1 MARDSGAARSAD
13 LAFVGGYVYQVNAA
27 RSWAQAVAISGDTIV
42 AVGSDDDVRPLIG
55 SSTTVI
61 DLRGRMLVPGF
72 QDAHVHA
79 SGGGL
84 DRLRCDLTEVHGRA
98 EYLRHIAAYAR
109 SHPSEE
115 WITGA
120 GWYMDAFPGG
130 IPTSADLD
138 EVTGD
143 RPAFLINRDHHG
155 GWANSAALRRAGID
169 AGTPDP
175 PDGRIE
181 RDSAGRPV
189 GALQEGAMR
198 LVEAVIP
205 APTLQQRIDG
215 VLEGQRFLHEL
226 GITAWQEAIVG
237 DYPGVPDCYEAY
249 QQVAA
254 DGRLTGRVVGALWWD
269 RTRGDDEVDDQIAE
283 LAQRTGLGQARRV
296 PCWHREDHAGWRVR
310 ELHRRH
316 ADAVSG
322 VRRAPASHSAGL
334 SYLEPELLRRV
345 VTRLDGIG
353 FQVHVH
359 AIGDRAVR
367 DALDAF
373 EAART
378 ANGRHD
384 LRHHIAHLQVVH
396 PDDLARFRQLDVTAN
411 AQTLWA
417 CYDKQMTELTLP
429 FLGPER
435 SVWQYPFGSLA
446 RSGAPLAIGSDWPV
460 SSPNPLWLL
469 HVAVNRMAPWD
480 TSAEPDPR
488 SGEPFLPA
496 ERLDLPTALAAATAG
511 SARVN
516 HFDDSG
522 SIQAGYRAD
531 LTVLDRNLFD
541 HPAAEIGHAQRGSDD
556 GGRPYRVCQARRW
569 RLSTLARAEIRKRH
583 HAIWQESKEGRRP
596 ALRGVGLPCLG
607 SRVAEDAERGAD
619 ERL

>member
-1 MARDSGAARSAD
+1 MAAGDEPNRHAD
-13 LAFVGGYVYQVNAA
+13 RVADVAFVGGAVYQVTAA
-27 RSWAQAVAISGDTIV
+27 RSWTEAVAVRGTQIV
-42 AVGSDDDVRPLIG
+42 AVGADEDVRPLIG
-55 SSTTVI
+55 SATTVI

-79 SGGGL
+79 AGGGL
-84 DRLRCDLTEVHGRA
+84 DRLRCDLTEVRGRA
-98 EYLRHIAAYAR
+98 AYLRHIAAYAQA
-109 SHPSEE
+109 HPGEE
-115 WITGA
+115 WIIGA

-130 IPTSADLD
+130 IPTSAELD

-155 GWANSAALRRAGID
+155 GWANSAALRRAGIG

-181 RDSAGRPV
+181 RDSTGRPV

-215 VLEGQRFLHEL
+215 VLEGQRFLHAL

-249 QQVAA
+249 RQVAA
-254 DGRLTGRVVGALWWD
+254 DGRLTARVVGALWWD
-269 RTRGDDEVDDQIAE
+269 RTRGADEVGDQIAE
-283 LAQRTGLGQARRV
+283 LMQRRAATEAAAAAGTARFRAGTVKIMLDGVCENFTAAMLTPYLGPPVNA
-296 PCWHREDHAGWRVR
+296 A
-310 ELHRRH
+310 
-316 ADAVSG
+316 
-322 VRRAPASHSAGL
+322 APASHQDGL
-334 SYLEPELLRRV
+334 SYLDPELLKRV
-345 VTRLDGIG
+345 VTQLDRIG
-353 FQVHVH
+353 FQIHVH

-367 DALDAF
+367 SALDAF
-373 EAART
+373 EAARA

-411 AQTLWA
+411 AQPLWA
-417 CYDKQMTELTLP
+417 CYDRQMTELTLP

-435 SVWQYPFGSLA
+435 SAWQYPFGSLA
-446 RSGAPLAIGSDWPV
+446 RDGAPLAIGSDWPV

-469 HVAVNRMAPWD
+469 HVAVNRTAPWD

-488 SGEPFLPA
+488 AGSPFLPA

-516 HFDDSG
+516 HLDDSG
-522 SIQAGYRAD
+522 TVQAGYRAD
-531 LTVLDRNLFD
+531 LAVLDRNLFD
-541 HPAAEIGHAQRGSDD
+541 HPTTEIGQAQVDLTVA
-556 GGRPYRVCQARRW
+556 GGRIVYAR
-569 RLSTLARAEIRKRH
+569 
-583 HAIWQESKEGRRP
+583 P
-596 ALRGVGLPCLG
+596 GV
-607 SRVAEDAERGAD
+607 SE
-619 ERL
+619 

>member
-1 MARDSGAARSAD
+1 MVDDSGTARPAD
-13 LAFVGGYVYQVNAA
+13 AVFVGGAVYQVNPA
-27 RSWAQAVAISGDTIV
+27 RSWAQAVAVGGDKIL
-42 AVGSDDDVRPLIG
+42 AVGADEDVRPLIG

-79 SGGGL
+79 AGGGL

-98 EYLRHIAAYAR
+98 EYLRHIAGYAR
-109 SHPSEE
+109 AHPSEE

-155 GWANSAALRRAGID
+155 GWANSAALRRAGIH
-169 AGTPDP
+169 AGTSDP

-181 RDSAGRPV
+181 RDSAGRPI

-215 VLEGQRFLHEL
+215 VLEGQRFLHGL

-269 RTRGDDEVDDQIAE
+269 RTRDADEVDAHIAE
-283 LAQRTGLGQARRV
+283 LAQRRAGARYDAFRAGTVKIMQDGVCENFTAAMQTPYLG
-296 PCWHREDHAGWRVR
+296 
-310 ELHRRH
+310 
-316 ADAVSG
+316 SG
-322 VRRAPASHSAGL
+322 APASHSAGL

-373 EAART
+373 EAAGA

-396 PDDLARFRQLDVTAN
+396 PDDLARFRRLDVTAN

-488 SGEPFLPA
+488 SSEPFLPA

-541 HPAAEIGHAQRGSDD
+541 HPAAEIGHAVVDLTMA
-556 GGRPYRVCQARRW
+556 GGRIVYAR
-569 RLSTLARAEIRKRH
+569 
-583 HAIWQESKEGRRP
+583 P
-596 ALRGVGLPCLG
+596 
-607 SRVAEDAERGAD
+607 GAG
-619 ERL
+619 E

>member
-1 MARDSGAARSAD
+1 MAHDSGAPCPAD
-13 LAFVGGYVYQVNAA
+13 VAFVGGGVYQVNAA
-27 RSWAQAVAISGDTIV
+27 RGWAQAVAIGGEKIL
-42 AVGSDDDVRPLIG
+42 AVGAEDDVRPLIG
-55 SSTTVI
+55 STTTVI

-72 QDAHVHA
+72 QDAHVHNA
-79 SGGGL
+79 GGGL
-84 DRLRCDLTEVHGRA
+84 DRLRCDLTDVHGRT
-98 EYLRHIAAYAR
+98 EYLRHIGEYGRA
-109 SHPSEE
+109 HPSEE

-138 EVTGD
+138 EATGD

-169 AGTPDP
+169 PGTPDP

-181 RDSAGRPV
+181 RDGAGRPI

-205 APTLQQRIDG
+205 APTLDQRIDG
-215 VLEGQRFLHEL
+215 VLEGQRFLHEF

-249 QQVAA
+249 QRVAA

-269 RTRGDDEVDDQIAE
+269 RTRGADEVDDQIAE
-283 LAQRTGLGQARRV
+283 LVQRRAAASHEAFRAGTVKIMQDGVCENFTAAMLTPYLG
-296 PCWHREDHAGWRVR
+296 
-310 ELHRRH
+310 
-316 ADAVSG
+316 SG
-322 VRRAPASHSAGL
+322 APASHREGL
-334 SYLEPELLRRV
+334 SYLDPELLRQV
-345 VTRLDGIG
+345 VKRLDGIG

-367 DALDAF
+367 DSLDAF
-373 EAART
+373 EAARA

-396 PDDLARFRQLDVTAN
+396 PDDVARFRRLDVTAN
-411 AQTLWA
+411 AQPLWA

-446 RSGAPLAIGSDWPV
+446 RSGASLAIGSDWPV

-469 HVAVNRMAPWD
+469 HVAVNRLAPWD
-480 TSAEPDPR
+480 TAAEADPR
-488 SGEPFLPA
+488 SSEPFLPG
-496 ERLDLPTALAAATAG
+496 EGLDLPAALAAYTAG

-531 LTVLDRNLFD
+531 LVMLDRNLFD
-541 HPAAEIGHAQRGSDD
+541 YPAGEIGDAQVDLTMA
-556 GGRPYRVCQARRW
+556 GGRIVYAR
-569 RLSTLARAEIRKRH
+569 
-583 HAIWQESKEGRRP
+583 P
-596 ALRGVGLPCLG
+596 GV
-607 SRVAEDAERGAD
+607 S
-619 ERL
+619 

>member
-1 MARDSGAARSAD
+1 MADDPGAGRAAD
-13 LAFVGGYVYQVNAA
+13 VAFLGGAVYRVDAP
-27 RSWAQAVAISGDTIV
+27 RSWAQAVAISGDTIL
-42 AVGSDDDVRPLIG
+42 AVGSDDDVQGLIG

-79 SGGGL
+79 AGGGL
-84 DRLRCDLTEVHGRA
+84 DRLRCDLTGVHGRG
-98 EYLRHIAAYAR
+98 EYLRHIAGYAKA
-109 SHPSEE
+109 HPGDG

-120 GWYMDAFPGG
+120 GWYMDAFDGG
-130 IPTSADLD
+130 VPASADLD

-175 PDGRIE
+175 ADGRIE
-181 RDSAGRPV
+181 RDASGRPV

-205 APTLQQRIDG
+205 PPTLRQRIDG
-215 VLEGQRFLHEL
+215 VLAGQRYLHEL
-226 GITAWQEAIVG
+226 GITGWQEAIVG
-237 DYPGVPDCYEAY
+237 DYPGIPDSFEAY

-254 DGRLTGRVVGALWWD
+254 DGRLTGRVIGALWWD
-269 RTRGDDEVDDQIAE
+269 RTRGEEVLDAQIAE
-283 LAQRTGLGQARRV
+283 LEARRAAATHGSFWASTVKIMLDGVCENFTAAMLTPYLGGAAPAHAAAGLG
-296 PCWHREDHAGWRVR
+296 
-310 ELHRRH
+310 
-316 ADAVSG
+316 
-322 VRRAPASHSAGL
+322 
-334 SYLEPELLRRV
+334 YLEPALLRRL
-345 VTRLDGIG
+345 VTRLDGLG

-373 EAART
+373 EAARAAHGT
-378 ANGRHD
+378 HD
-384 LRHHIAHLQVVH
+384 SRHHIAHLQVVH
-396 PDDLARFRQLDVTAN
+396 PDDLGRFRELDVTAN

-417 CYDKQMTELTLP
+417 CHDRQMTELTLP

-435 SVWQYPFGSLA
+435 SAWQYPFGSLV
-446 RSGAPLAIGSDWPV
+446 RSGAQLAIGSDWPV

-469 HVAVNRMAPWD
+469 HVAINRVAPWD

-488 SGEPFLPA
+488 SSEPFLPA

-511 SARVN
+511 SAHVN

-522 SIQAGYRAD
+522 SIQPGYRAD
-531 LTVLDRNLFD
+531 LTVLDRNLFA
-541 HPAAEIGHAQRGSDD
+541 HPAAEIGDAQVDLTMA
-556 GGRPYRVCQARRW
+556 GGRIVYARPG
-569 RLSTLARAEIRKRH
+569 I
-583 HAIWQESKEGRRP
+583 G
-596 ALRGVGLPCLG
+596 G
-607 SRVAEDAERGAD
+607 
-619 ERL
+619 

>member
-1 MARDSGAARSAD
+1 MVNASGHGRRAD
-13 LAFVGGYVYQVNAA
+13 VAFVGGAVYQVNPA
-27 RSWAQAVAISGDTIV
+27 RSWAQAVAIGEDKIL
-42 AVGSDDDVRPLIG
+42 AVGTDEDVRALID
-55 SSTTVI
+55 STTTVI

-98 EYLRHIAAYAR
+98 EYLQQIAAYAR
-109 SHPSEE
+109 AHPSEE

-155 GWANSAALRRAGID
+155 GWANSAALRRAGIE

-189 GALQEGAMR
+189 GALQEGAMG

-205 APTLQQRIDG
+205 APTVQQRIDG

-249 QQVAA
+249 QQVAG

-269 RTRGDDEVDDQIAE
+269 RTRGGDEVDDQVAE
-283 LAQRTGLGQARRV
+283 LAL
-296 PCWHREDHAGWRVR
+296 
-310 ELHRRH
+310 
-316 ADAVSG
+316 
-322 VRRAPASHSAGL
+322 RRAATSHDAFRAGTVKIMQDGVCENFTAAMQTPYLGSGAPEAHSAGL
-334 SYLEPELLRRV
+334 SYLEPELLRRA

-435 SVWQYPFGSLA
+435 SLWQYPFGSLA

-480 TSAEPDPR
+480 TSDEPDPR
-488 SGEPFLPA
+488 SAEPFLPA

-541 HPAAEIGHAQRGSDD
+541 HPAAEIGHAQVDLTMA
-556 GGRPYRVCQARRW
+556 GGRIVY
-569 RLSTLARAEIRKRH
+569 S
-583 HAIWQESKEGRRP
+583 RP
-596 ALRGVGLPCLG
+596 
-607 SRVAEDAERGAD
+607 GAGD
-619 ERL
+619 

>member
-1 MARDSGAARSAD
+1 MADDSGAARTAD
-13 LAFVGGYVYQVNAA
+13 VVFVGGAVYRVNAA
-27 RSWAQAVAISGDTIV
+27 RSWAQAVAISGDAIV
-42 AVGSDDDVRPLIG
+42 AVGADEDVRPLIG
-55 SSTTVI
+55 GSTTVI
-61 DLRGRMLVPGF
+61 DLHGRMLVPGF

-98 EYLRHIAAYAR
+98 AYQQHIAAYAR
-109 SHPSEE
+109 SHPHEE

-130 IPTSADLD
+130 VPTSADLD
-138 EVTGD
+138 EATGN

-169 AGTPDP
+169 ADTPDP
-175 PDGRIE
+175 VDGRIE
-181 RDSAGRPV
+181 RDRAGRPI

-198 LVEAVIP
+198 LVQAVIP
-205 APTLQQRIDG
+205 APTLEQRIDG
-215 VLEGQRFLHEL
+215 VLEGQRFLHEF

-237 DYPGVPDCYEAY
+237 DYPGVPDCYAAY
-249 QQVAA
+249 QQVAG

-269 RTRGDDEVDDQIAE
+269 RTRGEDEVDDQIAALSE
-283 LAQRTGLGQARRV
+283 RRAAAAHDAFRAGTVKIMLDGVCENFTAALLTPYLG
-296 PCWHREDHAGWRVR
+296 
-310 ELHRRH
+310 
-316 ADAVSG
+316 S
-322 VRRAPASHSAGL
+322 RAPASHSAGL

-345 VTRLDGIG
+345 VTRLDAIG

-373 EAART
+373 EAARA

-384 LRHHIAHLQVVH
+384 LRHHIAHLQVVRPADH
-396 PDDLARFRQLDVTAN
+396 ARFRQLDVTVN
-411 AQTLWA
+411 AQPLWA
-417 CYDKQMTELTLP
+417 CYDKQMTELTMP

-435 SVWQYPFGSLA
+435 SVLQYPFGSLA
-446 RSGAPLAIGSDWPV
+446 RSGAPLAFGSDWPV

-480 TSAEPDPR
+480 TAAEPDPR

-496 ERLDLPTALAAATAG
+496 ERLDLPTAIAAATAG

-516 HFDDSG
+516 HFDHSG
-522 SIQAGYRAD
+522 TIEAGYRAD
-531 LTVLDRNLFD
+531 VTVLDRNLFD
-541 HPAAEIGHAQRGSDD
+541 HPAAEIGHAHVDFTMA
-556 GGRPYRVCQARRW
+556 GGRIVYARPG
-569 RLSTLARAEIRKRH
+569 
-583 HAIWQESKEGRRP
+583 ESG
-596 ALRGVGLPCLG
+596 
-607 SRVAEDAERGAD
+607 
-619 ERL
+619 

>member
-1 MARDSGAARSAD
+1 MVDASGAARQAEVV
-13 LAFVGGYVYQVNAA
+13 FVSGAVYQVNAA
-27 RSWAQAVAISGDTIV
+27 RSWAQAVAVSGDKIL
-42 AVGSDDDVRPLIG
+42 AVGADEDVRPLIG
-55 SSTTVI
+55 SGTTVI

-84 DRLRCDLTEVHGRA
+84 DRLRCDLTEVHGRVA
-98 EYLRHIAAYAR
+98 YIRHIADYAR
-109 SHPSEE
+109 AHPSEE
-115 WITGA
+115 WIIGA

-138 EVTGD
+138 EATGD

-181 RDSAGRPV
+181 RDTEGRPV

-198 LVEAVIP
+198 LVEAVVP

-269 RTRGDDEVDDQIAE
+269 RTRGYDEVDDQIAA
-283 LAQRTGLGQARRV
+283 LAQRRASARHGAFRAGTVKIMQDGVCENFTAAMQAPYLGS
-296 PCWHREDHAGWRVR
+296 
-310 ELHRRH
+310 
-316 ADAVSG
+316 AV
-322 VRRAPASHSAGL
+322 PASHNAGL

-345 VTRLDGIG
+345 VTHLDRIG

-378 ANGRHD
+378 ANGHHD

-396 PDDLARFRQLDVTAN
+396 PDDLERFRQLDVTAN

-469 HVAVNRMAPWD
+469 HVAVNRMPPWD

-488 SGEPFLPA
+488 SAESFLPN

-541 HPAAEIGHAQRGSDD
+541 HPVAEIGDAHVDLTMA
-556 GGRPYRVCQARRW
+556 GGRIVYAR
-569 RLSTLARAEIRKRH
+569 
-583 HAIWQESKEGRRP
+583 P
-596 ALRGVGLPCLG
+596 
-607 SRVAEDAERGAD
+607 GAGD
-619 ERL
+619 

>member
-1 MARDSGAARSAD
+1 MDSSGGARLAD
-13 LAFVGGYVYQVNAA
+13 VAFVGGAVYQVNAA
-27 RSWAQAVAISGDTIV
+27 RSWAQAVAVGGDRIL
-42 AVGSDDDVRPLIG
+42 AVGGDDDVRPLIG

-72 QDAHVHA
+72 QDAHVHNA
-79 SGGGL
+79 GGGL
-84 DRLRCDLTEVHGRA
+84 ARLRCDLAEVHGRA
-98 EYLRHIAAYAR
+98 EYLRHIGEYAR
-109 SHPSEE
+109 AHPSEN
-115 WITGA
+115 WIIGA

-143 RPAFLINRDHHG
+143 RPAFLINRDLHG
-155 GWANSAALRRAGID
+155 GWANTAALRRAGID
-169 AGTPDP
+169 ADTPDP

-181 RDSAGRPV
+181 RDSAGHPV

-198 LVEAVIP
+198 LVEALIP
-205 APTLQQRIDG
+205 APSLRQCIDG

-249 QQVAA
+249 QQVAT

-269 RTRGDDEVDDQIAE
+269 RTRGSDEVDDQIAE
-283 LAQRTGLGQARRV
+283 LVQRRAAASHGAFRPGTVKIMQDGVCENFTAAMLTPYLG
-296 PCWHREDHAGWRVR
+296 
-310 ELHRRH
+310 
-316 ADAVSG
+316 S
-322 VRRAPASHSAGL
+322 RAPASHTEGL

-345 VTRLDGIG
+345 VTRLDGHG

-396 PDDLARFRQLDVTAN
+396 PEDLARFRQLDVTVN
-411 AQTLWA
+411 AQPLWA

-429 FLGPER
+429 FLGAER

-446 RSGAPLAIGSDWPV
+446 RSGASLAFGSDWPV

-488 SGEPFLPA
+488 SGEPFLPT
-496 ERLDLPTALAAATAG
+496 EQLDLPTALAAATAG

-522 SIQAGYRAD
+522 SILPGYRAD
-531 LTVLDRNLFD
+531 LAILSRNLFD
-541 HPAAEIGHAQRGSDD
+541 HPMDEIGAAEVDLTMA
-556 GGRPYRVCQARRW
+556 GGRIVYAR
-569 RLSTLARAEIRKRH
+569 
-583 HAIWQESKEGRRP
+583 P
-596 ALRGVGLPCLG
+596 GVSG
-607 SRVAEDAERGAD
+607 
-619 ERL
+619 

>member
-1 MARDSGAARSAD
+1 VDASGASRPAD
-13 LAFVGGYVYQVNAA
+13 VAFIGGAVYQVTAA
-27 RSWAQAVAISGDTIV
+27 RGWAQAVAVGGEKIL
-42 AVGSDDDVRPLIG
+42 AVGGDDDVRPFIG

-72 QDAHVHA
+72 QDAHVHNA
-79 SGGGL
+79 GGGL
-84 DRLRCDLTEVHGRA
+84 DRLRCDLTEVHGRE

-109 SHPSEE
+109 GHPNEE

-138 EVTGD
+138 KVTGD

-155 GWANSAALRRAGID
+155 GWANSAGLRRAGID
-169 AGTPDP
+169 ADTPDP

-198 LVEAVIP
+198 LVQAVIP
-205 APTLQQRIDG
+205 APTLRQRIDG
-215 VLEGQRFLHEL
+215 VLAGQRFLHEL

-249 QQVAA
+249 QQLAA

-269 RTRGDDEVDDQIAE
+269 RTRGWDEVDDQIAE
-283 LAQRTGLGQARRV
+283 LVQ
-296 PCWHREDHAGWRVR
+296 
-310 ELHRRH
+310 
-316 ADAVSG
+316 
-322 VRRAPASHSAGL
+322 RRAAASHDAFGAGTVKIMLDGVCENFTAAMLTPYLGSGAPSSHSEGL
-334 SYLEPELLRRV
+334 SFLEPELLRLV
-345 VTRLDGIG
+345 VTRLDRLG

-373 EAART
+373 KAART
-378 ANGRHD
+378 ANGCHD

-396 PDDLARFRQLDVTAN
+396 PDDLARFRKLDVTAN
-411 AQTLWA
+411 AQPLWA
-417 CYDKQMTELTLP
+417 CYDRQMTELTLP
-429 FLGPER
+429 FLGAER

-446 RSGAPLAIGSDWPV
+446 RSGASLAFGSDWPV

-480 TSAEPDPR
+480 ISAEPDPR
-488 SGEPFLPA
+488 TGEPFLPA
-496 ERLDLPTALAAATAG
+496 EQLDLPTALAAATAG

-522 SIQAGYRAD
+522 SIQDGYRAD
-531 LTVLDRNLFD
+531 LVVLNRNLFD
-541 HPAAEIGHAQRGSDD
+541 HSAAEIADAEVD
-556 GGRPYRVCQARRW
+556 LTMAGGRIVYAR
-569 RLSTLARAEIRKRH
+569 
-583 HAIWQESKEGRRP
+583 P
-596 ALRGVGLPCLG
+596 GVSG
-607 SRVAEDAERGAD
+607 
-619 ERL
+619 

>member
-1 MARDSGAARSAD
+1 VDVSGAGRSAD
-13 LAFVGGYVYQVNAA
+13 VAFVGGAVYQVTAA
-27 RSWAQAVAISGDTIV
+27 RGWAQAVAVGGDKIL
-42 AVGSDDDVRPLIG
+42 AVGGDDDVRPLIG
-55 SSTTVI
+55 SGTTVI

-72 QDAHVHA
+72 QDAHVHN

-98 EYLRHIAAYAR
+98 EYLRHIGNYAR
-109 SHPSEE
+109 THASEE

-130 IPTSADLD
+130 IPTSAELD

-143 RPAFLINRDHHG
+143 RPTFLINRDHHG

-169 AGTPDP
+169 ADTPDP
-175 PDGRIE
+175 ADGRIE

-205 APTLQQRIDG
+205 APTLRQRIDG

-269 RTRGDDEVDDQIAE
+269 RTRGEAEVEDQIAD
-283 LAQRTGLGQARRV
+283 LA
-296 PCWHREDHAGWRVR
+296 
-310 ELHRRH
+310 HRR
-316 ADAVSG
+316 AAASDAGFWASTVKIMQDGVCENFTAALLTPYLGSG
-322 VRRAPASHSAGL
+322 APASHREGL

-345 VTRLDGIG
+345 ITRLDGIG

-378 ANGRHD
+378 ANGRRD
-384 LRHHIAHLQVVH
+384 QRHHIAHLQVVH

-411 AQTLWA
+411 AQPLWA

-429 FLGPER
+429 FLGEER
-435 SVWQYPFGSLA
+435 SVWQYPFGSLV
-446 RSGAPLAIGSDWPV
+446 RCGASLAFGSDWPV

-469 HVAVNRMAPWD
+469 HVAVNRTAPWD
-480 TSAEPDPR
+480 TSEEPDPR
-488 SGEPFLPA
+488 SREPFLPA
-496 ERLDLPTALAAATAG
+496 EGLDLPTALAAATAG

-522 SIQAGYRAD
+522 TIQAGYRAD
-531 LTVLDRNLFD
+531 LAVLDRNLFD
-541 HPAAEIGHAQRGSDD
+541 HPVAEIGQARVDLTMA
-556 GGRPYRVCQARRW
+556 GGRIVYA
-569 RLSTLARAEIRKRH
+569 
-583 HAIWQESKEGRRP
+583 RP
-596 ALRGVGLPCLG
+596 AVSG
-607 SRVAEDAERGAD
+607 
-619 ERL
+619 

>member
-1 MARDSGAARSAD
+1 
-13 LAFVGGYVYQVNAA
+13 VGGAVYQVNAA
-27 RSWAQAVAISGDTIV
+27 RSWAQAVAIGGEKIL
-42 AVGSDDDVRPLIG
+42 AVGAEDDVRPLIG

-72 QDAHVHA
+72 QDAHVHN

-98 EYLRHIAAYAR
+98 GYLLHIGSYAR
-109 SHPSEE
+109 AHPSEE

-169 AGTPDP
+169 ADTPDP

-198 LVEAVIP
+198 LVESFIP
-205 APTLQQRIDG
+205 APTLRQRIDG

-269 RTRGDDEVDDQIAE
+269 RTRGEDEVDDQIAE
-283 LAQRTGLGQARRV
+283 LVQRRAAASHDGFRAGTVKIMQDGVCENFTAAMLTPYLG
-296 PCWHREDHAGWRVR
+296 
-310 ELHRRH
+310 
-316 ADAVSG
+316 SG
-322 VRRAPASHSAGL
+322 APASHSEGL

-345 VTRLDGIG
+345 VTRLDGLG

-373 EAART
+373 EAARV

-396 PDDLARFRQLDVTAN
+396 PADLARFRQLDVTAN
-411 AQTLWA
+411 AQPLWA

-429 FLGPER
+429 FLGAER

-446 RSGAPLAIGSDWPV
+446 RSGASLAFGSDWPV

-480 TSAEPDPR
+480 TSAEPDAR

-496 ERLDLPTALAAATAG
+496 EQIDLPTALAAATAG

-531 LTVLDRNLFD
+531 LAVVNRNLFD
-541 HPAAEIGHAQRGSDD
+541 HPAAEIGDAQVDLTVA
-556 GGRPYRVCQARRW
+556 GGRIVYAR
-569 RLSTLARAEIRKRH
+569 
-583 HAIWQESKEGRRP
+583 P
-596 ALRGVGLPCLG
+596 GV
-607 SRVAEDAERGAD
+607 SA
-619 ERL
+619 

>member
-1 MARDSGAARSAD
+1 MAHDSAAGRSAD
-13 LAFVGGYVYQVNAA
+13 VAFVGGGVYQVNAA
-27 RSWAQAVAISGDTIV
+27 RSWAQAVAIGGATIL
-42 AVGSDDDVRPLIG
+42 AVGADEDVRPLIDT
-55 SSTTVI
+55 STTVI

-84 DRLRCDLTEVHGRA
+84 DRLRCDLTDVHGRA
-98 EYLRHIAAYAR
+98 AYLQHIGTYAR
-109 SHPSEE
+109 SHPGEE

-120 GWYMDAFPGG
+120 GWYLDAFPGG
-130 IPTSADLD
+130 IPASADLD

-181 RDSAGRPV
+181 RDSLGRPV

-237 DYPGVPDCYEAY
+237 DYPGVPDCYAAY

-269 RTRGDDEVDDQIAE
+269 RTRGEDEVDDQIA
-283 LAQRTGLGQARRV
+283 GLVQ
-296 PCWHREDHAGWRVR
+296 
-310 ELHRRH
+310 
-316 ADAVSG
+316 
-322 VRRAPASHSAGL
+322 RRAAAGHDAFRAGTVKIMQDGVCENFTAAMQTPYLGSGAPAIHGAGL
-334 SYLEPELLRRV
+334 SYLEPELLQRA

-373 EAART
+373 EAARA

-396 PDDLARFRQLDVTAN
+396 PHDLARFRQLDVTAN
-411 AQTLWA
+411 AQPLWA
-417 CYDKQMTELTLP
+417 CYDKQMTELTLA

-446 RSGAPLAIGSDWPV
+446 RSGTSLAIGSDWPV

-480 TSAEPDPR
+480 ISAEPDPR
-488 SGEPFLPA
+488 SAEPFLPA

-522 SIQAGYRAD
+522 TIHAGYRAD
-531 LTVLDRNLFD
+531 LTVVDRNLFD
-541 HPAAEIGHAQRGSDD
+541 QPAAEIGHAQVDLTMA
-556 GGRPYRVCQARRW
+556 GGRIVYAR
-569 RLSTLARAEIRKRH
+569 
-583 HAIWQESKEGRRP
+583 P
-596 ALRGVGLPCLG
+596 
-607 SRVAEDAERGAD
+607 GAGG
-619 ERL
+619 

>member
-1 MARDSGAARSAD
+1 MDSSGGARLADVAFIGGA
-13 LAFVGGYVYQVNAA
+13 VYQVNPA
-27 RSWAQAVAISGDTIV
+27 RSWAQAVAISGEKIL
-42 AVGSDDDVRPLIG
+42 AVGVDEDVRPLVG

-61 DLRGRMLVPGF
+61 DMRGRMLVPGF

-79 SGGGL
+79 AGGGL
-84 DRLRCDLTEVHGRA
+84 DRLRCDLTEVRGRA
-98 EYLRHIAAYAR
+98 KYLQQIAEYAR
-109 SHPSEE
+109 AHPSEE

-130 IPTSADLD
+130 IPTSAELD

-143 RPAFLINRDHHG
+143 RPTFLINRDLHG

-181 RDSAGRPV
+181 RDSAGRPL

-198 LVEAVIP
+198 LVETVIP
-205 APTLQQRIDG
+205 PPTIQQRIEG
-215 VLEGQRFLHEL
+215 VLEGQRYLHEL
-226 GITAWQEAIVG
+226 GITGWQEAIVG

-249 QQVAA
+249 SQVAA

-269 RTRGDDEVDDQIAE
+269 RTRGPDEVDDQIAN
-283 LAQRTGLGQARRV
+283 LAQRRAAASHDAFRAGTVKIMQDGVCENFTAAMLLPYMGTG
-296 PCWHREDHAGWRVR
+296 
-310 ELHRRH
+310 
-316 ADAVSG
+316 
-322 VRRAPASHSAGL
+322 APASHSAGL
-334 SYLEPELLRRV
+334 SYLEPRLLRQV
-345 VTRLDGIG
+345 VTRLDALG

-373 EAART
+373 EAARG
-378 ANGRHD
+378 ANGRRD
-384 LRHHIAHLQVVH
+384 QRHHIAHLQVVH
-396 PDDLARFRQLDVTAN
+396 PDDLVRFRELDVTAN

-435 SVWQYPFGSLA
+435 SVWQYPFGSLV
-446 RSGAPLAIGSDWPV
+446 RSGASLAIGSDWPV

-469 HVAVNRMAPWD
+469 HVAVNRTAPWD

-488 SGEPFLPA
+488 SREPFLPA
-496 ERLDLPTALAAATAG
+496 EGLDLPTALAAATAG

-522 SIQAGYRAD
+522 TIQAGYRAD
-531 LTVLDRNLFD
+531 LTLLNRNLFD
-541 HPAAEIGHAQRGSDD
+541 YPAAEIGHAQVDLTMA
-556 GGRPYRVCQARRW
+556 GGRIVYAR
-569 RLSTLARAEIRKRH
+569 
-583 HAIWQESKEGRRP
+583 P
-596 ALRGVGLPCLG
+596 GVSG
-607 SRVAEDAERGAD
+607 
-619 ERL
+619 

>member
-1 MARDSGAARSAD
+1 
-13 LAFVGGYVYQVNAA
+13 
-27 RSWAQAVAISGDTIV
+27 
-42 AVGSDDDVRPLIG
+42 VRPFIG
-55 SSTTVI
+55 SRTTVI

-84 DRLRCDLTEVHGRA
+84 DRLRCDLTDSRGRA
-98 EYLRHIAAYAR
+98 AYQQRIAAYAR
-109 SHPSEE
+109 SHPDEE

-130 IPTSADLD
+130 IPTSAELD

-143 RPAFLINRDHHG
+143 RPAFLVNRDHHG
-155 GWANSAALRRAGID
+155 AWANSAAMRRAGVD

-198 LVEAVIP
+198 LVQAVIP

-215 VLEGQRFLHEL
+215 VLEGQRYLHEL

-249 QQVAA
+249 RQVAA

-269 RTRGDDEVDDQIAE
+269 RTRDEGEVDDQIAE
-283 LAQRTGLGQARRV
+283 LVQ
-296 PCWHREDHAGWRVR
+296 
-310 ELHRRH
+310 
-316 ADAVSG
+316 
-322 VRRAPASHSAGL
+322 RRAAASDDGFWASTVKIMQDGVCENFTAAMLTPYLGSGAPVSHSAGL
-334 SYLEPELLRRV
+334 SYLEPEVLRRV
-345 VTRLDGIG
+345 VARLDAIG

-378 ANGRHD
+378 ANGRRD
-384 LRHHIAHLQVVH
+384 QRHHIAHLQVVH
-396 PDDLARFRQLDVTAN
+396 PNDVARFRQLDVTAN
-411 AQTLWA
+411 AQPLWA

-446 RSGAPLAIGSDWPV
+446 RSGAPIAIGSDWPV

-469 HVAVNRMAPWD
+469 HVAVNRIAPWD

-522 SIQAGYRAD
+522 TVKAGYRAD
-531 LTVLDRNLFD
+531 VTVLDRNLFD
-541 HPAAEIGHAQRGSDD
+541 HPAAEIGHAQVDLTMA
-556 GGRPYRVCQARRW
+556 GGRIVYAR
-569 RLSTLARAEIRKRH
+569 
-583 HAIWQESKEGRRP
+583 P
-596 ALRGVGLPCLG
+596 GVSG
-607 SRVAEDAERGAD
+607 
-619 ERL
+619 

>member
-1 MARDSGAARSAD
+1 MVSISGAAQPAD
-13 LAFVGGYVYQVNAA
+13 VAFVSGAVYRVNAA
-27 RSWAQAVAISGDTIV
+27 RSWAQAVAVSGDTIL
-42 AVGSDDDVRPLIG
+42 AVGSDADVRPFIG
-55 SSTTVI
+55 AGTTVI

-84 DRLRCDLTEVHGRA
+84 DRLRCDLTQVHGRA
-98 EYLRHIAAYAR
+98 EYLRHVAAYAS
-109 SHPSEE
+109 SHPGEE

-120 GWYMDAFPGG
+120 GWHMDAFPGG
-130 IPTSADLD
+130 IPTAAALD

-155 GWANSAALRRAGID
+155 GWANSAALRRAGVD

-181 RDSAGRPV
+181 RDSEGRPV

-198 LVEAVIP
+198 LVESVIP
-205 APTLQQRIDG
+205 APTLRQRIAG
-215 VLEGQRFLHEL
+215 VLEGQRYLHEL

-249 QQVAA
+249 QQVAS

-269 RTRGDDEVDDQIAE
+269 RTRGEDELEDQIAE
-283 LAQRTGLGQARRV
+283 LAGRRAAATHGSFSAGTVKIMQDGVCENFTAALQADYLGGA
-296 PCWHREDHAGWRVR
+296 
-310 ELHRRH
+310 
-316 ADAVSG
+316 
-322 VRRAPASHSAGL
+322 APASHSAGL
-334 SYLEPELLRRV
+334 SYLEPALLRRV
-345 VTRLDGIG
+345 IVRLDGLG

-373 EAART
+373 AAARS
-378 ANGRHD
+378 ANGPND

-396 PDDLARFRQLDVTAN
+396 PDDLARFRQLDITAN

-417 CYDKQMTELTLP
+417 CYDRQMTELTLP

-435 SVWQYPFGSLA
+435 SARQYPFGSLA
-446 RSGAPLAIGSDWPV
+446 RGGASLAIGSDWPV

-480 TSAEPDPR
+480 IAADPEPR
-488 SGEPFLPA
+488 SREPFLPA

-516 HFDDSG
+516 HFDDTG
-522 SIQAGYRAD
+522 TIQAGYRAD

-541 HPAAEIGHAQRGSDD
+541 YPAGEIGIAQVDLTMA
-556 GGRPYRVCQARRW
+556 GGRIVYAR
-569 RLSTLARAEIRKRH
+569 
-583 HAIWQESKEGRRP
+583 P
-596 ALRGVGLPCLG
+596 
-607 SRVAEDAERGAD
+607 GAG
-619 ERL
+619 E

>member
-1 MARDSGAARSAD
+1 MVDASGAGRQAQVV
-13 LAFVGGYVYQVNAA
+13 FVSGAVYQVNAA
-27 RSWAQAVAISGDTIV
+27 RSWAQAVAISGDKIL
-42 AVGSDDDVRPLIG
+42 AVGADEDVRPLIG
-55 SSTTVI
+55 SGTTVI

-98 EYLRHIAAYAR
+98 EYLQVIGGYTRG
-109 SHPSEE
+109 HPNEE

-181 RDSAGRPV
+181 RDRAGRPV

-198 LVEAVIP
+198 LVEGVMP

-249 QQVAA
+249 QQVAD

-269 RTRGDDEVDDQIAE
+269 RTRGSDELDDQVAG
-283 LAQRTGLGQARRV
+283 LAQRRAAARHDAFRAGTVKIMQDGVCENFTAAMQMPYLGSA
-296 PCWHREDHAGWRVR
+296 
-310 ELHRRH
+310 
-316 ADAVSG
+316 
-322 VRRAPASHSAGL
+322 APASHSSGL
-334 SYLEPELLRRV
+334 SYLEPELLRQV

-378 ANGRHD
+378 TNGRHD

-396 PDDLARFRQLDVTAN
+396 PDDVARFRRLDVTAN

-460 SSPNPLWLL
+460 SSPNPMWLL
-469 HVAVNRMAPWD
+469 HVAVNRLAPWD
-480 TSAEPDPR
+480 TSAEADPR
-488 SGEPFLPA
+488 SAEPFLPG

-531 LTVLDRNLFD
+531 LAVLDRNLFE
-541 HPAAEIGHAQRGSDD
+541 HPAAEIGRAQVDLTMA
-556 GGRPYRVCQARRW
+556 GGRIVYAR
-569 RLSTLARAEIRKRH
+569 
-583 HAIWQESKEGRRP
+583 P
-596 ALRGVGLPCLG
+596 
-607 SRVAEDAERGAD
+607 GAGD
-619 ERL
+619 

>member
-1 MARDSGAARSAD
+1 MVDASGAARQAEVV
-13 LAFVGGYVYQVNAA
+13 FVSGAVYQVNAA
-27 RSWAQAVAISGDTIV
+27 RSWAQAVAISGDKIL
-42 AVGSDDDVRPLIG
+42 AVGADEDVRPLIG

-98 EYLRHIAAYAR
+98 EYLRLIAAYAR
-109 SHPSEE
+109 RQSSEE

-155 GWANSAALRRAGID
+155 GWANSAAMRRAGID
-169 AGTPDP
+169 ASTPDP

-181 RDSAGRPV
+181 RDRAGRPV

-198 LVEAVIP
+198 LVEGVMP

-269 RTRGDDEVDDQIAE
+269 RTRRSDEVDDQIAG
-283 LAQRTGLGQARRV
+283 LMQRRAGARHGAFRAGTVKIMQDGVCENFTAAMQTPYLG
-296 PCWHREDHAGWRVR
+296 
-310 ELHRRH
+310 
-316 ADAVSG
+316 SG
-322 VRRAPASHSAGL
+322 APASHSAGL

-345 VTRLDGIG
+345 VTRLDGTG

-373 EAART
+373 RAART
-378 ANGRHD
+378 ANGHHD

-396 PDDLARFRQLDVTAN
+396 PDDLPRFRQLDVTAN

-480 TSAEPDPR
+480 TSKEPDPR

-531 LTVLDRNLFD
+531 LALLDRNLFD
-541 HPAAEIGHAQRGSDD
+541 HPAAEIGQAQVDLTMA
-556 GGRPYRVCQARRW
+556 GGRIVYV
-569 RLSTLARAEIRKRH
+569 
-583 HAIWQESKEGRRP
+583 RP
-596 ALRGVGLPCLG
+596 
-607 SRVAEDAERGAD
+607 GAGD
-619 ERL
+619 